1 MRIPGIIEVVAV
13 ALLVSLTIY
22 ALSGGADYGGG
33 VLDLLARGPRA
44 DRQRR
49 LIGAAIG
56 PIWEADHVWLVL
68 VVVIMFT
75 AFPPAFA
82 RITTWL
88 HIPLTLMLV
97 GVVLRGSAFTFRS
110 YGYSD
115 REERRWGRVFAFASL
130 VTPVLLGVILGA
142 VASGRIVGQPG
153 QFSDFVTPWLA
164 PFPIAVGIF
173 ALALFTFL
181 AAVYLTIESGH
192 EHDLQRDFRNRALA
206 ASVATGVMAALV
218 LLLSISGAPA
228 IWRGLTE
235 RPWTWPLF
243 WATALA
249 GFGGMWA
256 LWTERYDFARLCAIA
271 EVTLFLW
278 GWAFAQF
285 PMLVEPDMTIYSVA
299 APRETLRL
307 LVGALMIGGLL
318 LFPSFRY
325 LLRVFKGS
333 RAARRGRAI
342 G

>member
-1 MRIPGIIEVVAV
+1 MRIPGVIETVAA

-33 VLDLLARGPRA
+33 VLDLFARGPRA

-49 LIGAAIG
+49 LIGDAIG

-88 HIPLTLMLV
+88 HIPLTLMLI

-110 YGYSD
+110 YGDSE
-115 REERRWGRVFAFASL
+115 RSERRWGRVFAISSL
-130 VTPVLLGVILGA
+130 VTPVLLGLILGA
-142 VASGRIVGQPG
+142 VVSGRIVGQPVH
-153 QFSDFVTPWLA
+153 FSDFVTPWLA

-173 ALALFTFL
+173 ALSLFTYL
-181 AAVYLTIESGH
+181 AAVYLTIEASH
-192 EHDLQRDFRNRALA
+192 EIDLQRDFRDRALT
-206 ASVATGVMAALV
+206 ASIATGVFSAIV
-218 LLLSISGAPA
+218 LLLSINGAPA
-228 IWRGLTE
+228 IWRGLTD
-235 RPWTWPLF
+235 RWWTWPLF
-243 WATALA
+243 WATAIA
-249 GFGGMWA
+249 GFGGVWA
-256 LWTERYDFARLCAIA
+256 LWTERYDLARLCAIG
-271 EVTLFLW
+271 EVTLILW

-285 PMLVEPDMTIYSVA
+285 PILVEPDMTIYSVA
-299 APRETLRL
+299 APNETLRL
-307 LVGALMIGGLL
+307 LVGALVAGSLL

-325 LLRVFKGS
+325 LLRVFKGG
-333 RAARRGRAI
+333 RDIRRGRAL